1 MMYSLFP
8 AGNPVVN
15 ASTGNYLNSSKLNKE
30 VADHFGC
37 TNNQGMLLEDQ
48 DGTLLASHW
57 ERNSA
62 FNDYMTAS
70 NSKNTVFS
78 RFTLALLDSTGWYV
92 SVDYS
97 YAEPMMWG
105 KGKGCKMLNISDCSA
120 PEFCQTTGFSCDFDG
135 TGIGA
140 CRTDIFSNNCSY
152 SKYYTNTM
160 CIDPSYT
167 AKNLNAAMSAS
178 EAGGWNSRCFNSNF
192 RKPGLTATSLN
203 FRCYTFKCSED
214 GRSLFVQVGNAVLK
228 CSSPGQ
234 VLNAPFFLT
243 GTLTCPSDFSLYCA
257 GKKTCTNNC
266 NINGICL
273 DGKCL
278 CTGMNYLQKS
288 CQNVELTVRQVNDTA
303 GLLFA
308 TNLASVNLGNEPNL
322 CFDGYVYQAEFGECI
337 PCSRMYNC
345 NRCTPSGC
353 TICNNGSPPNIR
365 GFC

>member
-1 MMYSLFP
+1 MITQAHELTHILGFSAMMYSLYP

-15 ASTGNYLNSSKLNKE
+15 ASTGNYLNSSKLNRE

-37 TNNQGMLLEDQ
+37 NNNQGMLLEDQ

-97 YAEPMMWG
+97 YAEPMIWG
-105 KGKGCKMLNISDCSA
+105 KGKGCKMLNVSDCSA
-120 PEFCQTTGFSCDFDG
+120 SSEFCQTTGFSCDFDG

-203 FRCYTFKCSED
+203 FRCYTFKCS
-214 GRSLFVQVGNAVLK
+214 
-228 CSSPGQ
+228 
-234 VLNAPFFLT
+234 
-243 GTLTCPSDFSLYCA
+243 
-257 GKKTCTNNC
+257 
-266 NINGICL
+266 
-273 DGKCL
+273 
-278 CTGMNYLQKS
+278 
-288 CQNVELTVRQVNDTA
+288 
-303 GLLFA
+303 
-308 TNLASVNLGNEPNL
+308 
-322 CFDGYVYQAEFGECI
+322 
-337 PCSRMYNC
+337 
-345 NRCTPSGC
+345 
-353 TICNNGSPPNIR
+353 
-365 GFC
+365 